1 MLEKEP
7 IRLLMA
13 DDHPVT
19 RAGIRAVLSAAPDI
33 HVVGEAQNGHEVQA
47 LVSQLRPH
55 ILLLDLQMPDTHPA
69 EIERWVRAHAP
80 ETITLV
86 LTAHDRD
93 AYLADMMEA
102 GVAGFLAKSE
112 PDEGLIAAIRRAAG
126 GEILFDDAQLARV
139 RCWRKVAGEKW
150 ESLTER
156 ERQVLQYLTQGLSN
170 KAIAEKL
177 CVTSKTVAYH
187 ITNILSKL
195 DVTSRQEA
203 AAWVHTHLPADLE
216 KIPE

>member
-1 MLEKEP
+1 LLEKEP
-7 IRLLMA
+7 IRLLIA

-19 RAGIRAVLSAAPDI
+19 RTGIRAVLSAAPDV
-33 HVVGEAQNGHEVQA
+33 HVVGEAQNGQEVQA
-47 LVSQLRPH
+47 LVSQTRPH

-69 EIERWVRAHAP
+69 EIERWVRTHVP

-93 AYLADMMEA
+93 AYLADMMAA

-126 GEILFDDAQLARV
+126 GEILFDDAQWV
-139 RCWRKVAGEKW
+139 RAYRWRRDAGEKW

-156 ERQVLQYLTQGLSN
+156 ERQALKLLAQGLSN

-195 DVTSRQEA
+195 GIASRQEA
-203 AAWVHTHLPADLE
+203 IAWAHTHLPADLE